1 MNIRMFNEA
10 QVNTRPQPQTEG
22 LDLSPLKITALIY
35 VIEAL
40 VDEKYEE
47 MRELIHFAR
56 EFGATDQEV
65 NIALG
70 F

>member
-1 MNIRMFNEA
+1 MNLRTFNEA
-10 QVNTRPQPQTEG
+10 RVNPRPQPQKDS
-22 LDLSPLKITALIY
+22 LDLSPLKITTLIY